1 MLRPYIG
8 LKFIELTPQI
18 SAELNARAHESRGGL
33 GRRWTRSARVP
44 ERGLYVMHVAPGSP
58 AQRAGLAVGDALV
71 GLDEGALSSTKELV
85 DGLAERIG
93 QTVVLQRIREGE
105 SRASAAPVHV
115 ESMTP

>member
-33 GRRWTRSARVP
+33 GRRWTRSACVP

-58 AQRAGLAVGDALV
+58 AQRAGLAVGDTLV